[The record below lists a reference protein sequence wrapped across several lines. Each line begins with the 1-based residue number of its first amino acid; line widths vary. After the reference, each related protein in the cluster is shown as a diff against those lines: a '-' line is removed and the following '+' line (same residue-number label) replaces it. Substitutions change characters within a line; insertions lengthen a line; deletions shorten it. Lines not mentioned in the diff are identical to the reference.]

1 MSDSSLFFSEELG
14 DQLQEFLE
22 ERIQQ
27 PQAEVIFSAFS
38 TSGSVALEHQVH
50 AVTFSGSPL
59 VELSMD
65 IESALDIAANARDLE
80 LENLKIIYYGKET
93 AINGYFSVVTARLTG
108 LDAAT
113 RMCIL
118 QLLLE
123 KKSGTVI

>member
-14 DQLQEFLE
+14 DQLQEFLD

-27 PQAEVIFSAFS
+27 PQAEVIFSASS
-38 TSGSVALEHQVH
+38 TSGSVAFEHQVH

-93 AINGYFSVVTARLTG
+93 AISGYFSVVTARLTG